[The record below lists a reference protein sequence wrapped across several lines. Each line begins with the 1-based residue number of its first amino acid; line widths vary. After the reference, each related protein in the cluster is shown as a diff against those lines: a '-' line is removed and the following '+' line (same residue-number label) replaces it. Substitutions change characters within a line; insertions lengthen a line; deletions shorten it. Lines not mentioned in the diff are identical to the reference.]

1 MGRKGGMPMQ
11 SIRQLRINQVKEN
24 MVLAEDVYTENN
36 EFVLPCNTVLN
47 ASIVERLKQYNIYR
61 INVYEDE
68 DHDIIQEEVQE
79 EQKER
84 EVITR
89 KEEIRSSV
97 DFQQFKQE
105 FDCTVKEL
113 KKTFGKMLE
122 NEENDG
128 IIQLTKQIDEIRKN
142 GHGTLHVMEML
153 NCMREYDDV
162 TFAHSISVSL
172 LCRLIGEWMQL
183 PESELQILST
193 CGLLHDI
200 GKLQIPNEIIS
211 KPGKLTNEEFKKV
224 QEHPALGYYL
234 LKERELDERVKMA
247 ALMHHERCDGKGYPM
262 HVESTRITDY
272 SKIVMIADVYDA
284 MTADRSYRAGMCP
297 FKALEIM
304 EEDGL
309 QKYDPYVLMLFMEKT
324 AQAYINSTVLL
335 SDQSVGEIISINK
348 NCISRP
354 LVRVGAQ
361 FIDLSKRKDLEI
373 ISIL

>member
-1 MGRKGGMPMQ
+1 MNRKGGTQMQ
-11 SIRQLRINQVKEN
+11 SIRQIRINQVKEN
-24 MVLAEDVYTENN
+24 MVVAEDIYTENN

-47 ASIVERLKQYNIYR
+47 SAIVERLKQYDIYR
-61 INVYEDE
+61 INVYETDE
-68 DHDIIQEEVQE
+68 EEDVEEVPQE
-79 EQKER
+79 KVQLSHR
-84 EVITR
+84 D
-89 KEEIRSSV
+89 EIRSSV
-97 DFQQFKQE
+97 DFQQFKQK
-105 FDCTVKEL
+105 FDCTVKVL

-122 NEENDG
+122 SEDNDG
-128 IIQLTKQIDEIRKN
+128 ITQLTNQIDEIRKN

-183 PESELQILST
+183 PEKELQILST

-211 KPGKLTNEEFKKV
+211 KPGKLTDEEFKKV
-224 QEHPALGYYL
+224 QEHPALGYHL
-234 LKERELDERVKMA
+234 LKERDLDQRIKMA

-262 HVESTRITDY
+262 HVESNKITDY

-304 EEDGL
+304 EEEGL
-309 QKYDPYVLMLFMEKT
+309 QKYDPYVLMMFMEKT
-324 AQAYINSTVLL
+324 AQAYINSSVLL
-335 SDQSVGEIISINK
+335 SDQTVGEIISINK

-354 LVRVGAQ
+354 LVRVEDT